1 MSKMQTYKVT
11 AKDKSTGY
19 IKVHMTGL
27 SKYAAKQLKNT
38 LKLNHP
44 EYHVFSE
51 CD

>member
-1 MSKMQTYKVT
+1 MSNLQTHNVT
-11 AKDKSTGY
+11 AKDKSTGD